1 MPFAAPSH
9 AMKRLTITIAMLVAA
24 VLAAPGAGASTRQLM
39 VMQDDAQ
46 VRGRTAQTLDEF
58 DRLGVDIVKVNLY
71 WDEVAPNGRRKPAS
85 FDASNPGDYSWSNYG
100 EVIGGI
106 IDRGMRPYLS
116 LGGRGPD
123 WATGKRGRRGT
134 YRPNAKEFQRFAE
147 AAGRQFPEVDIWS
160 IWNEPNLY
168 SWLSPQRRKRVPVS
182 PSIYRRLYL
191 AGHRGL
197 RASGNDD
204 TILLGELMPRGGT
217 DPRKVPPLQFL
228 REMACLDRNY
238 RQYRGRAAKLRGC
251 RRVGRIP
258 TSGFAYHPY
267 TLAGGPGVNER
278 PDDAAIGQLGRV
290 RATLDKLA
298 RRGKLPR
305 RLKIWITEFGYQT
318 RPPDRFGTP
327 IGRAPTL
334 MDLSEW
340 IAFRNSR
347 VATYAQYTLRD
358 NDAWQSGLRFASGRV
373 KREVYGA
380 FRMPLLVRA
389 LGGNRFEVFGA
400 VRSASGGRVPIE
412 SRPPGGRYRSRGSAA
427 INRAGYF
434 RRIVRVSNGVRHKFR
449 VTLDGRSRVKRVTR

>member
-1 MPFAAPSH
+1 
-9 AMKRLTITIAMLVAA
+9 MKRLTITIAMLLAAAVAA
-24 VLAAPGAGASTRQLM
+24 PMADASTRQLT

-58 DRLGVDIVKVNLY
+58 DRLGVDIVKLNLY
-71 WDEVAPNGRRKPAS
+71 WDEVAPNRRRKPRG
-85 FDASNPGDYSWSNYG
+85 FDGDDPADYSWSNYG
-100 EVIGGI
+100 EVINGI
-106 IDRGMRPYLS
+106 IDRGMRPFLS
-116 LGGRGPD
+116 LGGRGPR
-123 WATGKRGRRGT
+123 WATGSRGRRGT
-134 YRPNAKEFQRFAE
+134 YRPNAKEFGRFAE
-147 AAGRQFPEVDIWS
+147 AAGRRFPEVDIWS

-228 REMACLDRNY
+228 REMACLNRDY
-238 RQYRGRAAKLRGC
+238 RQYRGRAARLRGC
-251 RRVGRIP
+251 SRVGRIP

-267 TLAGGPGVNER
+267 TLAGGPGVNEAR
-278 PDDAAIGQLGRV
+278 DDAAIGQLGRV

-318 RPPDRFGTP
+318 RPPDPFGTP
-327 IGRAPTL
+327 IGRAPSL

-340 IAFRNSR
+340 IAFRNPR
-347 VATYAQYTLRD
+347 VATYAQYQLCD
-358 NDAWQSGLRFASGRV
+358 NDFWQSGLRRENCRPKPRV
-373 KREVYGA
+373 YEA
-380 FRMPLLVRA
+380 FRMPLFVRA
-389 LGGNRFEVFGA
+389 LGRNRVEVFGA
-400 VRSASGGRVPIE
+400 LRSAVGGRAQVE
-412 SRPPGGRYRSRGSAA
+412 SKAPGGRYRSRGSASV
-427 INRAGYF
+427 NRAGYF
-434 RRIVRVSNGVRHKFR
+434 RRIFRVTNAVRHTFR
-449 VTLDGRSRVKRVTR
+449 VTLDGRSRTKRVTR

>member
-1 MPFAAPSH
+1 MN
-9 AMKRLTITIAMLVAA
+9 RLTITIAMLIAA
-24 VLAAPGAGASTRQLM
+24 ALAAPVADASTRQPT

-46 VRGRTAQTLDEF
+46 VRGAPDKTLDEF
-58 DRLGVDIVKVNLY
+58 DRLGVDIVKLNLY
-71 WDEVAPNGRRKPAS
+71 WDEVAPKGRRKPAG
-85 FDASNPGDYSWSNYG
+85 FDGADPGDYSWSNYG
-100 EVIGGI
+100 SVIQGI
-106 IDRGMRPYLS
+106 LARGMRPYLS

-123 WATGKRGRRGT
+123 WATGSRGRRGT
-134 YRPNAKEFQRFAE
+134 HRPSATEFRLFAE

-168 SWLSPQRRKRVPVS
+168 SWLSPQRRKRVPES
-182 PSIYRRLYL
+182 PSIYRKLYL

-217 DPRKVPPLQFL
+217 DLRKVPPLQFL
-228 REMACLDRNY
+228 REMVCLDSNY
-238 RQYRGRAAKLRGC
+238 RQYRGRAAKLRDCG
-251 RRVGRIP
+251 RVGRIP
-258 TSGFAYHPY
+258 TSGLAYHPY
-267 TLAGGPGVNER
+267 TLARGPSVDEPR
-278 PDDAAIGQLGRV
+278 DDAAIGELSKV
-290 RATLDKLA
+290 RSTLDALA

-318 RPPDRFGTP
+318 RPPDPFGTP
-327 IGRAPTL
+327 IGRAPGL

-347 VATYAQYTLRD
+347 VATYAQYTMRD
-358 NDAWQSGLRFASGRV
+358 NDFWQSGLRFASGRI
-373 KREVYGA
+373 KREVYAA

-400 VRSASGGRVPIE
+400 VRSASGGSAQVE

-427 INRAGYF
+427 VNSAGYF
-434 RRIVRVSNGVRHKFR
+434 RRTFRVTSGILHKFR
-449 VTLDGRSRVKRVTR
+449 VTLNGRSRVKRVTR

>member
-1 MPFAAPSH
+1 MR
-9 AMKRLTITIAMLVAA
+9 RLTITIAMLVAA
-24 VLAAPGAGASTRQLM
+24 ALAAPAADASTRQLT
-39 VMQDDAQ
+39 VMQDDAH
-46 VRGRTAQTLDEF
+46 VRGAPDKTLDEF
-58 DRLGVDIVKVNLY
+58 DRLGVDIVKLNLY
-71 WDEVAPNGRRKPAS
+71 WDEVAPNRRRKPAG
-85 FDASNPGDYSWSNYG
+85 FDGADPSDYDWSNYG
-100 EVIGGI
+100 SVIQGI
-106 IDRGMRPYLS
+106 LARGMRPYLS

-123 WATGKRGRRGT
+123 WATGRRGRRGT
-134 YRPNAKEFQRFAE
+134 YRPDAQEFRRFAE

-168 SWLSPQRRKRVPVS
+168 SWLGPQRSTRVPLS
-182 PSIYRRLYL
+182 PSIYRNLYL

-204 TILLGELMPRGGT
+204 KILLGELMPRGGT
-217 DPRKVPPLQFL
+217 DRRKVPPLQFL

-258 TSGFAYHPY
+258 TSGLAYHPY
-267 TLAGGPGVNER
+267 TFAGGPNVNESG
-278 PDDAAIGQLGRV
+278 DDAAIGQLGKV

-298 RRGKLPR
+298 ARGKLPR

-327 IGRAPTL
+327 IRRAPGL

-340 IAFRNSR
+340 IAFRDPR
-347 VATYAQYTLRD
+347 VASYAQYTLRD
-358 NDAWQSGLRFASGRV
+358 NDFWQSGLRFESGRV
-373 KREVYGA
+373 KRGVYDA
-380 FRMPLLVRA
+380 FRMPLLVRG

-400 VRSASGGRVPIE
+400 LRSAVGGSARVE
-412 SRPPGGRYRSRGSAA
+412 SRPPGGSYRSRGSVAV
-427 INRAGYF
+427 NRAGYF
-434 RRIVRVSNGVRHKFR
+434 RRIFRVANGSRHKFR